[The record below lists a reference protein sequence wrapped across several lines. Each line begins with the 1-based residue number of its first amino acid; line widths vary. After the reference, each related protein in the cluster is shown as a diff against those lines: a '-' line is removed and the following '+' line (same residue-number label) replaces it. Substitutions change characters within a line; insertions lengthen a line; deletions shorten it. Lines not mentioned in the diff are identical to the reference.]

1 MTALRPRP
9 RLRSPR
15 LPHVSAG
22 QLLTGLGAALV
33 LAAAVLVIAGV
44 FRSSHAAAQPGFV
57 SAPGSD
63 EPPLEYIY
71 LDAARVNSYLGQVQ
85 DGLSNSVQ
93 RTESRTE
100 AISAGLSAGAL
111 AQVSGSQ
118 SSQEGSQETL
128 VATAADSFYK
138 LLRLLRKG
146 EDRSCPRGA
155 GGRPP
160 GRCGVDYCPTQADD
174 NWLGDV
180 NDLPTQRVQKKL
192 IDKYLSCIG
201 VGSFIRLTHVQ
212 LFLPPFAQ
220 VLPNA
225 QSANVVYGG
234 EPWRRR
240 AFASPTQSTDP
251 KAIAAYA
258 HTVGPD
264 PRMPFVAAPY
274 GSSDVMGPGAIPAG
288 LPASTHHDVTFFLPA
303 DYLDL
308 TSEPSLLTGSVT
320 VVGKVIYAALN
331 GGPAYIDYPTIS
343 EFAPALLKAHQA
355 FSDRLGVCSQTPP
368 KAVLATA
375 KTPRRTHHHAPA
387 AHGKPSAATPPA
399 AERAARSGCYDP
411 QAILHA
417 VKSSVTL
424 KPPFVVIL
432 PLAIYE

>member
-9 RLRSPR
+9 RLRPPR

-22 QLLTGLGAALV
+22 QLLTGLGTALV

-118 SSQEGSQETL
+118 SAQEGSQETL

-180 NDLPTQRVQKKL
+180 NDLPTPRVQKKL

-240 AFASPTQSTDP
+240 AFTSPTQSTDP

-343 EFAPALLKAHQA
+343 EFAPALLRAHQA
-355 FSDRLGVCSQTPP
+355 FSDRLGVCSQSPP

-375 KTPRRTHHHAPA
+375 KAPRRTHHHARA
-387 AHGKPSAATPPA
+387 AHGKPSAATAPA
-399 AERAARSGCYDP
+399 AERATRSGCYDP